1 MHAPNQT
8 ALGLLH
14 LRTSWRVRQA
24 RRSSTPM
31 GMMTRGA
38 KMWVPVPERGRTEQ
52 ENVASLLDSLRLI
65 KALNIHQPDLP
76 IELTIEPVMKKSV
89 NANVLKGRF
98 VLPNPVP
105 SPASPSSAQNLSPA
119 KDLIAVILDDQS
131 PDDVRLA
138 RDLGVD
144 HVGGQD
150 LLDRI
155 LAEEIKPTK
164 LLVHTRSPKIQNMF
178 TSAESKKTM
187 FKRLAELGLMIP
199 SEKRGTM
206 SVDLSGLISNS
217 KASID
222 WQVQKKKKPL
232 QTPSDGPPAKTPPPS
247 SPKTPKNSPHLID
260 SFIAIPVGSVQM
272 HLVHLEQNIAHF
284 LSMVSNLTQFGT
296 SASSSSSAVSP
307 KTPSSSSP
315 DAPLSNLPK
324 HKSTSPFKSGR
335 PIKKPGIYKAT
346 VSVKGIPP
354 ITVI

>member
-1 MHAPNQT
+1 
-8 ALGLLH
+8 
-14 LRTSWRVRQA
+14 
-24 RRSSTPM
+24 M
-31 GMMTRGA
+31 GFTRGA

-52 ENVASLLDSLRLI
+52 ENVAPLLDSLRLI

-76 IELTIEPVMKKSV
+76 IELTIEPLMKKTV

-105 SPASPSSAQNLSPA
+105 SPASQSSAQNQAPG
-119 KDLIAVILDDQS
+119 KDVIAVILDDQS

-144 HVGGQD
+144 HFGGQN

-187 FKRLAELGLMIP
+187 FKTLAGLNLVIP

-206 SVDLSGLISNS
+206 SEDLRALIINS

-222 WQVQKKKKPL
+222 WLVKKKPCGSH
-232 QTPSDGPPAKTPPPS
+232 TPSGGQSASSPAKTPQA
-247 SPKTPKNSPHLID
+247 KTAKNSHNHID
-260 SFIAIPVGSVQM
+260 SFIAIPIGSIQM
-272 HLVHLEQNIAHF
+272 NLVHLEQNISDF

-296 SASSSSSAVSP
+296 SSSSSVVSP
-307 KTPSSSSP
+307 KATTPSSSS
-315 DAPLSNLPK
+315 SSS
-324 HKSTSPFKSGR
+324 STGATNNNQPRHRATFKSGR

-346 VSVKGIPP
+346 LSVKGIPA